1 MNETLFLALKSTL
14 DRILFEQVGLLGADF
29 PLLGFA
35 ETDDMV
41 QVQEALSVSSPA
53 LLYTVSNPAPA
64 PRAPLFV
71 VEFAVGAKT
80 VQDKANYQLAD
91 LISRLQAIFSVG
103 AVIEVRNYS
112 GTTGQAPLVARL
124 KVVAMAPEY
133 QRYDKVAGVRMFG
146 VSARGLE
153 VA

>member
-1 MNETLFLALKSTL
+1 MNETLFLAIKSTL
-14 DRILFEQVGLLGADF
+14 DRILFDQVGAMNADF
-29 PLLGFA
+29 PLLEFS

-41 QVQEALSVSSPA
+41 QVQEALGTSSPA

-64 PRAPLFV
+64 PRSPLFV
-71 VEFAVGAKT
+71 VEFAMGAKT
-80 VQDKANYQLAD
+80 VQDKGNYQLAD

-103 AVIEVRNYS
+103 AVIEIRNYS

-124 KVVAMAPEY
+124 KVVGVAPEY
-133 QRYDKVAGVRMFG
+133 QRYDKIAGLRMFG

-153 VA
+153 IA